1 VRSSSGPD
9 LAVVVLSY
17 RNERTIVA
25 ALESLLEQGEPL
37 EIMVSHSGGGD
48 TPALLSERFPDVAL
62 DAVEE
67 RRTPGA
73 ARNAGIAASRA
84 PYVSFHAAD
93 SVALPGWAKGRLER
107 HRRGAE
113 VVGSAIAPPA
123 RPAPLAA
130 HLLLHSTRMP
140 HVTPAPHLRF
150 GASYSREVLERHGPF
165 PERMDG
171 EEDVE
176 LNDRLIEAG
185 VPVEWAPGVVTE
197 TEYAQTSRELMSNL
211 YRRGVLRYRCRGHR
225 RPRGVLAARALL
237 DAPAGLARAARGE
250 SPVPPGR
257 LALSTPL
264 VLAGSVAAA
273 GGILGAP
280 RA

>member
-1 VRSSSGPD
+1 MTSEQPD
-9 LAVVVLSY
+9 LCVIVMSY
-17 RNERTIVA
+17 RNERTIGA
-25 ALESLLEQGEPL
+25 ALDSLLDQGDPL
-37 EIMVSHSGGGD
+37 EIVVSHSGGGE
-48 TPALLSERFPDVAL
+48 TPALVRERYPGIHVDTA
-62 DAVEE
+62 EE

-73 ARNAGIAASRA
+73 ARNAGIAASTA
-84 PYVSFHAAD
+84 PFVSFHAAD
-93 SVALPGWAKGRLER
+93 SVALPGWAGGRLEL
-107 HRRGAE
+107 HRRGAD
-113 VVGSAIAPPA
+113 VVGSAVAAPA

-130 HLLLHSTRMP
+130 HVLLLSPRMP

-150 GASYSREVLERHGPF
+150 GASYSREVLERYGPF
-165 PERMDG
+165 SERMDG

-185 VPVEWAPGVVTE
+185 VSVEWAPGVVTE
-197 TEYAQTSRELMSNL
+197 PEYAQTSRELMSNL
-211 YRRGVLRYRCRGHR
+211 YRRGALRYRCRGHR
-225 RPRGVLAARALL
+225 KPKGVLAARALL
-237 DAPAGLARAARGE
+237 DAPAGLARAARAE

-273 GGILGAP
+273 GGILSAP

>member
-1 VRSSSGPD
+1 MTNEQPD
-9 LAVVVLSY
+9 LCVIVMSY
-17 RNERTIVA
+17 RNERSIGE
-25 ALESLLEQGEPL
+25 ALDSLLEQGEPL
-37 EIMVSHSGGGD
+37 EIVVSHSGGGD
-48 TPALLSERFPDVAL
+48 TPALVRERYPGVTVA
-62 DAVEE
+62 AGEE

-73 ARNAGIAASRA
+73 ARNAGIAASSA

-93 SVALPGWAKGRLER
+93 SVALPGWAAGRLEL
-107 HRRGAE
+107 HRRGAD
-113 VVGSAIAPPA
+113 VVGSAIAAPD
-123 RPAPLAA
+123 RPAALAA
-130 HLLLHSTRMP
+130 HVLLHSTRMP

-150 GASYSREVLERHGPF
+150 GASYSREVLARYGPF
-165 PERMDG
+165 SERMDG

-197 TEYAQTSRELMSNL
+197 PEYAQTSRELMRNL

-225 RPRGVLAARALL
+225 KPKGVLAARALL
-237 DAPAGLARAARGE
+237 DAPAGLARAARAE
-250 SPVPPGR
+250 SRVPPGR